1 MCEGMFQTFGPSAEP
16 EKQLIQQLC
25 DTQWRLHRCARLEAS
40 ILSAGIPDFKHL
52 DVVSKHEARLKKQ
65 YSATL
70 KEATAMI
77 EARRLREDREMN
89 DAICLRR
96 ADKADGCTTNLQEL
110 GFVFSNQEVD
120 NAIALEDAIVLAKK
134 ALLND
139 RVSKM
144 GGYDVKNQAQ

>member
-1 MCEGMFQTFGPSAEP
+1 
-16 EKQLIQQLC
+16 
-25 DTQWRLHRCARLEAS
+25 
-40 ILSAGIPDFKHL
+40 
-52 DVVSKHEARLKKQ
+52 
-65 YSATL
+65 
-70 KEATAMI
+70 MI